1 MAGCGEDHPSVAS
14 IKGIQHPERLQ
25 PLGSQLNASVKDLVE
40 PVTSEKTSTPTSFSP
55 KRYITE
61 LFIYIREIKV
71 ANKDLE
77 GRRRMVV
84 AASWYNLCKT
94 GLSATALC
102 DNAFHVAVPLHLS
115 LCPLPVF
122 FLVLQSCSQ
131 KSGANG

>member
-1 MAGCGEDHPSVAS
+1 MVAGCDRETPSRGS
-14 IKGIQHPERLQ
+14 IKGIQHPERFQL
-25 PLGSQLNASVKDLVE
+25 LDSQLNAVVKNLVE
-40 PVTSEKTSTPTSFSP
+40 PVTSKMASTPPRSWS
-55 KRYITE
+55 KRYMTE

-84 AASWYNLCKT
+84 AASWYNPCKT
-94 GLSATALC
+94 GLSLPHALC

-115 LCPLPVF
+115 LCPVPF
-122 FLVLQSCSQ
+122 FSSCFQ